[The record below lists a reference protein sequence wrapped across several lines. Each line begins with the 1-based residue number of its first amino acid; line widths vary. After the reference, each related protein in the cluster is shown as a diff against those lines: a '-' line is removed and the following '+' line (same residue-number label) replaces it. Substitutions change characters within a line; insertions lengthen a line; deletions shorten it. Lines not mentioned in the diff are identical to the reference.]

1 VTRPSAHYV
10 KALFEKGAPFYDA
23 TNTVLSLGIDDSWRR
38 DIARAIIAPE
48 DGIVADVATGTAKV
62 AVSIA
67 RKHPR
72 MKVIGID
79 FSPNM
84 VVKGAKR
91 VQRKNLAGH
100 IDLAIGDGCMLPL
113 NRESVDAVTI
123 SFGIRNIPAREA
135 ALTEFFQVI
144 KPGGQL
150 IILEFGFP
158 SNPVLRWG
166 YSLYFNYILPWLG
179 SVLIRV
185 EKSYDYLKDSVYRF
199 PSNEVFMDMVRD
211 AGFKDVTVKPL
222 TGGIVNMFTAVKQ

>member
-1 VTRPSAHYV
+1 MKRPSAHYV

-38 DIARAIIAPE
+38 AIARAIKVPR
-48 DGIVADVATGTAKV
+48 GGVVADVATGTAKV
-62 AVSIA
+62 AVNIA
-67 RKHPR
+67 RIQPHLR
-72 MKVIGID
+72 VVGID

-84 VVKGAKR
+84 VEKGAKR
-91 VQRKNLAGH
+91 VARKKLSDR

-113 NRESVDAVTI
+113 PRNSLDAVTI
-123 SFGIRNIPAREA
+123 VFGIRNIPAREA
-135 ALTEFFQVI
+135 ALEEFFKVI

-158 SNPVLRWG
+158 RNVVLRWG

-179 SVLIRV
+179 SLLIRV
-185 EKSYDYLKDSVYRF
+185 EKSYDYLKDSVYKF
-199 PSNEVFMDMVRD
+199 PSNDSFMSMIRG
-211 AGFKDVTVKPL
+211 AGFKNVTVKPL